1 MKFKRSFL
9 LRVYGF
15 LIRFFDDEIA
25 TSVEYIDNE
34 IRVTT
39 IPLKA
44 RVDPS
49 AEFIN
54 MFIRRILEKKYGGKV
69 KGVPGKFVSFVENID
84 EKEGKEVIAKLYDFF
99 ENHEELDEAMAEK
112 EIL

>member
-25 TSVEYIDNE
+25 TTVEYIDNE

-39 IPLKA
+39 VPLKT

-54 MFIRRILEKKYGGKV
+54 NFIRRILKKKYGAKV
-69 KGVPGKFVSFVENID
+69 KGVPGKFVSFVKDID
-84 EKEGKEVIAKLYDFF
+84 EKEGKEALAKLYDFF
-99 ENHEELDEAMAEK
+99 EKHEELDESMVEK